1 MTMTAYTYQAQA
13 MMRDYLLADPLVPY
27 TSVLIGVVLCKMVIL
42 SPLFIPML
50 GWMDDRTPVI
60 CISDS

>member
-1 MTMTAYTYQAQA
+1 
-13 MMRDYLLADPLVPY
+13 MRDYLLADPLVPY